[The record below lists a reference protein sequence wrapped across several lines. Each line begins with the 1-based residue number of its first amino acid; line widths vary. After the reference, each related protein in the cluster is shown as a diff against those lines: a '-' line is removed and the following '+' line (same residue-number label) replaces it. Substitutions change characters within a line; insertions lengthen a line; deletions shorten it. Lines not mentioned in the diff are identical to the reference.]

1 MVKKI
6 ICEFEDVKE
15 FERFYFHNDCG
26 IRQECIKV
34 PLLELTIEENPV
46 PWDLRTKFD
55 WKANAIQTRGM
66 KDYIFI
72 EPNTEVIIYPSESE
86 DDNV

>member
-15 FERFYFHNDCG
+15 FERFHMYDDNG
-26 IRQECIKV
+26 YKQECIKV
-34 PLLELTIEENPV
+34 PLLEHTIEVDPV
-46 PWDLRTKFD
+46 PWDLTTVLK
-55 WKANAIQTRGM
+55 WKANAIKTRGW

-72 EPNTEVIIYPSESE
+72 EPNKEVIIYPEGK
-86 DDNV
+86 DGR